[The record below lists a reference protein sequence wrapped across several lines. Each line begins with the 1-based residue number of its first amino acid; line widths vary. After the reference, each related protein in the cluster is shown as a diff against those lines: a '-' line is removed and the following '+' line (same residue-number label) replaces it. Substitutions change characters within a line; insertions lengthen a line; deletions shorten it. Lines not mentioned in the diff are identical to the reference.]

1 MATKE
6 IKWGQRCIARRF
18 KTVNG
23 TAVWQLNKE
32 EFVGKE
38 GIVTRLYNDGSVLI
52 DFKADGNG
60 KCFEWLTSALEPI
73 PETPNV
79 WWPGF
84 GAKVMHNGK
93 IKTVT
98 SIRPYTHELDG
109 SGEFYN
115 ARCLSPVTTTEITP
129 EEAIAL
135 LQQHTGKSFTI
146 KSK

>member
-1 MATKE
+1 MST
-6 IKWGQRCIARRF
+6 IKWGQRCIARRYD
-18 KTVNG
+18 TVQGVTN
-23 TAVWQLNKE
+23 WHQSKDR
-32 EFVGKE
+32 FVGNE
-38 GIVTRLYNDGSVLI
+38 CIVSVDYKDGSAEVSFNAGESGVLTT
-52 DFKADGNG
+52 
-60 KCFEWLTSALEPI
+60 WLTSALEPI
-73 PETPNV
+73 PETPTV

-115 ARCLSPVTTTEITP
+115 ARCLSPVPTTEITP
-129 EEAIAL
+129 EQAIAL
-135 LQQHTGKSFTI
+135 LEQHTGKSFTI